1 MNKFLQLIIC
11 LTSLSLSA
19 QTSSI
24 NTVLS
29 TSSQLH
35 LSFTTSEVEF
45 SNISNRD
52 ELYTQLTIE
61 GLTKPYDIGNPD
73 LPVFSKLIEVPSTG
87 DISIELLSSNVFI
100 SDLAALGYPQEVFP
114 SQSSVFKNQDPL
126 KASFVY
132 NENTY
137 TKDAFYS
144 QELISIERLGTM
156 RGKSIARLQI
166 APLAYNP
173 LSNELR
179 VQKNIEFRVN
189 FENNIKAL
197 PKALKSQDFDIN
209 FSKLINNDLGE
220 KNNFSSN
227 TTRMIILSD
236 PMFDEDLQSFI
247 QWKTKKGIEVIEAYK
262 GSADVGNTFESMK
275 AYVKSFY
282 DNASD
287 ENPAPTYLL
296 IVGDHEQIPSFEAG
310 NHVSDMYYC
319 EFDGNGDYF
328 PEMIFGRFSATTS
341 SELNIQ
347 IDKTIQYE
355 QFTMTDPS
363 YLEEVLLVAG
373 VDGNFAPTHGNGQIN
388 YGADYYFNQDHNLT
402 PYVYLYPETTTN
414 DAETAI
420 IEHVS
425 EGVGFANY
433 TAHCGPSG
441 WSDPSFDVSDVEGLE
456 NEDEYGLMVGNCCQS
471 NTFNGVTCFGE
482 ALLRKSKGG
491 AVGYIGGSDNTLWDE
506 DYYWS
511 VGNGPV
517 SANPTYDET
526 SQGIYDCSFHENNE
540 QTSDWSITQGQ
551 ILQSGNWAVTESGS
565 GNTEYYW
572 EIYHLMGDPSV
583 LTYYGM
589 PSELTVSHPEALAI
603 GMSSVSVATEQYTYV
618 AISQNG
624 ILLDA
629 LYTDETGSVTLSFDP
644 LSTMDALDVVATKQN
659 KQVYMGIINMMST
672 NAPYVA
678 CSSIS
683 INDGVSGNNEVE
695 YNETFL
701 VNMNL
706 QNYGSVDAT
715 GLSVTV
721 SSVNPNVMVSYNPI
735 NEDLLTAETSLE
747 LNDLVAVVLNGN
759 FSDQEIVTLE
769 FTIVDAEG
777 TEWITSNSFV
787 VNAPSLEFSSYSLS
801 SGISTVMLGETV
813 DVTFVLDNIGHA
825 ACESGSVAVST
836 DFVSLSLNAN
846 QISFDPIEI
855 NGQTLITLPVTL
867 NVDALLGAEYSISL
881 NALSLDGFM
890 ASYIVN
896 LTSPNCSAE
905 SSEVQINL
913 ATDYYANE
921 TSWVLTNSLG
931 EIVDQVNG
939 SSLDSD
945 QIYTDTYCMNPNTFY
960 TFEINDT
967 YGDGLTSEGYSIV
980 VCGEVV
986 VAGADFGD
994 GETVSFIA
1002 ACDQSLELGCTDPTA
1017 SNYNIDAIVDDG
1029 SCLEFGIG
1037 FEELT
1042 NRILIYPN
1050 PAVDKI
1056 KINAGGLQIETISI
1070 MQMDGKELMVISNAS
1085 SKIEFNISNLDAG
1098 YYLMKIELENGLSV
1112 TKSIIVM

>member
-1 MNKFLQLIIC
+1 
-11 LTSLSLSA
+11 
-19 QTSSI
+19 
-24 NTVLS
+24 
-29 TSSQLH
+29 LH
-35 LSFTTSEVEF
+35 LSFTISEIEL
-45 SNISNRD
+45 SSIANRD
-52 ELYTQLTIE
+52 ELYTQLTVA
-61 GLTKPYDIGNPD
+61 GCTKPYDIGNPD

-87 DISIELLSSNVFI
+87 DISIELLSSNVFV

-114 SQSSVFKNQDPL
+114 SQASIFKNQDPL
-126 KASFVY
+126 KTTFVY

-156 RGKSIARLQI
+156 RGKSIARLQV

-189 FENNIKAL
+189 FEHNIKAL

-236 PMFDEDLQSFI
+236 PMFEEDLQPFI
-247 QWKTKKGIEVIEAYK
+247 LWKTKKGIEVIEAYK
-262 GSADVGNTFESMK
+262 GSTEVGDTFESMK
-275 AYVKSFY
+275 AYIQSFY

-347 IDKTIQYE
+347 IDKTLQYE

-373 VDGNFAPTHGNGQIN
+373 VDAGMAPTYGNGQIN
-388 YGADYYFNQDHNLT
+388 YGADYYFNQAHDLT

-414 DAETAI
+414 EVESAI

-441 WSDPSFDVSDVEGLE
+441 WSDPSFEVSDVAGLN

-506 DYYWS
+506 DYYWG
-511 VGNGPV
+511 VGNGPI
-517 SANPTYDET
+517 SANPTYEET
-526 SQGIYDCSFHENNE
+526 GLAIYDCSFHENNE
-540 QTSDWSITQGQ
+540 QTEDWSITQGQ
-551 ILQSGNWAVTESGS
+551 LLQSGNWAVTESGS
-565 GNTEYYW
+565 WNTQYYW

-603 GMSSVSVATEQYTYV
+603 GMSSVSMTTEQYTYV

-624 ILLDA
+624 VLLDA

-659 KQVYMGIINMMST
+659 KQVYMGVINMMSS

-683 INDGVSGNNEVE
+683 INDGEFGNNEVE

-706 QNYGSVDAT
+706 QNYGSVDAS

-721 SSVNPNVMVSYNPI
+721 SSSNPNVMVSQNSI

-747 LNDLVAVVLNGN
+747 LNDLVTVALNGN
-759 FSDQEIVTLE
+759 FSDQEMVTLE
-769 FTIVDAEG
+769 FTIVDGEG
-777 TEWITSNSFV
+777 TEWITTNSFL
-787 VNAPSLEFSSYSLS
+787 VNAPSLAFSSYALS
-801 SGISTVMLGETV
+801 NANTTIALGETV
-813 DVTFVLDNIGHA
+813 DVTFVLDNVGHA
-825 ACESGSVAVST
+825 ACQNGSVAFASEFYALTV
-836 DFVSLSLNAN
+836 NEN
-846 QISFDPIEI
+846 NISFTAIEA
-855 NGQTLITLPVTL
+855 NSQVLVTVPVTL
-867 NVDALLGAEYSISL
+867 DSDAPLGLDYTISL
-881 NALSLDGFM
+881 NALSQDGFS
-890 ASYIVN
+890 ATYSVPF
-896 LTSPNCSAE
+896 TSPNCTAE

-931 EIVDQVNG
+931 DIVGQVN
-939 SSLDSD
+939 SPSLDSD
-945 QIYTDTYCMNPNTFY
+945 QTYLDVYCMEPNTYY
-960 TFEINDT
+960 TFEISDS
-967 YGDGLTSEGYSIV
+967 YGDGLESAGYSIV
-980 VCGEVV
+980 ICGETIA
-986 VAGADFGD
+986 AGADFGD

-1002 ACDQSLELGCTDPTA
+1002 GCDQSLEIGCTDSTA
-1017 SNYNIDAIVDDG
+1017 SNYNVDAIVDDG
-1029 SCLEFGIG
+1029 SCMIIG
-1037 FEELT
+1037 LDELI
-1042 NRILIYPN
+1042 NNIHVFPN
-1050 PAVDKI
+1050 PAKNSL
-1056 KINAGGLQIETISI
+1056 KIETGTLNISTI
-1070 MQMDGKELMVISNAS
+1070 SLVQMDGKEVKSLSNLGS
-1085 SKIEFNISNLDAG
+1085 QIELNISNLDAG
-1098 YYLMKIELENGLSV
+1098 YYLMKIDLENGLSV

>member
-1 MNKFLQLIIC
+1 MKKFLQLIIC

-35 LSFTTSEVEF
+35 LSFTTSEIELT
-45 SNISNRD
+45 SISNRD
-52 ELYTQLTIE
+52 EVYTQLTVA
-61 GLTKPYDIGNPD
+61 GCTKPYDVGNPD

-87 DISIELLSSNVFI
+87 NISIELVSSNVLV
-100 SDLAALGYPQEVFP
+100 SDLASLGYAQEVIP
-114 SQSSVFKNQDPL
+114 SQASIFKNQEPL
-126 KASFVY
+126 KTTFVY

-144 QELISIERLGTM
+144 QELISIERLGSM

-179 VQKNIEFRVN
+179 VQKNIEFKVN
-189 FENNIKAL
+189 FESKIKAL

-227 TTRMIILSD
+227 ISRMIILSD
-236 PMFDEDLQSFI
+236 PIFEQDLQSFI

-262 GSADVGNTFESMK
+262 GSTEVGDTFESMK
-275 AYVKSFY
+275 AYIQSFY
-282 DNASD
+282 DNATT

-341 SELNIQ
+341 SELIIQ

-355 QFTMTDPS
+355 QFTMSDPS
-363 YLEEVLLVAG
+363 YLGEVLLVAG
-373 VDGNFAPTHGNGQIN
+373 VDAGMAPTYGNGQIN
-388 YGADYYFNQDHNLT
+388 YGTDYYFNEEHNLV
-402 PYVYLYPETTTN
+402 PYVYLYPETESN
-414 DAETAI
+414 SVESAI

-441 WSDPSFDVSDVEGLE
+441 WSDPNFDVSDVAGLN

-471 NTFNGVTCFGE
+471 NAFNGVTCFGE

-506 DYYWS
+506 DYYWG
-511 VGNGPV
+511 VGNGPI
-517 SANPTYDET
+517 SANPTYEET
-526 SQGIYDCSFHENNE
+526 GLATYDCSFHENNE
-540 QTSDWSITQGQ
+540 QTEDWSITQGQ
-551 ILQSGNWAVTESGS
+551 LLQSGNWAVTESGS
-565 GNTEYYW
+565 WNTQYYW

-589 PSELTVSHPEALAI
+589 PSELTVSHSEALAI
-603 GMSSVSVATEQYTYV
+603 GMSSVSMTTEQYTYV
-618 AISQNG
+618 AISQDG
-624 ILLDA
+624 VLLDA

-659 KQVYMGIINMMST
+659 KQVYMGVINMMSS

-683 INDGVSGNNEVE
+683 INDGEFGNNEVE

-706 QNYGSVDAT
+706 QNYGSVDAS

-721 SSVNPNVMVSYNPI
+721 SSSNPNVMVSQNSI
-735 NEDLLTAETSLE
+735 NEDLLTADTSLE
-747 LNDLVAVVLNGN
+747 LNDLVTVALNGN
-759 FSDQEIVTLE
+759 FSDQEMVTLE
-769 FTIVDAEG
+769 FTIVDGEG
-777 TEWITSNSFV
+777 TEWITTNSFL
-787 VNAPSLEFSSYSLS
+787 VNAPSLAFSSYELS
-801 SGISTVMLGETV
+801 NANTTIALGETV
-813 DVTFVLDNIGHA
+813 DVTFVLDNVGHA
-825 ACESGSVAVST
+825 ACQNGSVAFTSEFYALTV
-836 DFVSLSLNAN
+836 NEN
-846 QISFDPIEI
+846 NISFTAIEA
-855 NGQTLITLPVTL
+855 NSQVLLTVPVTL
-867 NVDALLGAEYSISL
+867 DSDAPLGLDYTISL
-881 NALSLDGFM
+881 NALSQDGFS
-890 ASYIVN
+890 ATYSVPF
-896 LTSPNCSAE
+896 TSPNCTAE

-931 EIVDQVNG
+931 DIVGQVNS

-945 QIYTDTYCMNPNTFY
+945 QTYLDVYCMEPNTYY
-960 TFEINDT
+960 TFEISDS
-967 YGDGLTSEGYSIV
+967 YGDGLESVGYSIV
-980 VCGEVV
+980 ICGETVA
-986 VAGADFGD
+986 AGADFGA

-1002 ACDQSLELGCTDPTA
+1002 GCDQTLEVGCTDPTA
-1017 SNYNIDAIVDDG
+1017 SNYNADAIVDDG
-1029 SCLEFGIG
+1029 SCMIIG
-1037 FEELT
+1037 LDELT
-1042 NRILIYPN
+1042 NNIHIFPN
-1050 PAVDKI
+1050 PANNI
-1056 KINAGGLQIETISI
+1056 LKINTGILNVSTISLV
-1070 MQMDGKELMVISNAS
+1070 QMDGKEVKSLPNVGSQ
-1085 SKIEFNISNLDAG
+1085 IELNISTLDAG
-1098 YYLMKIELENGLSV
+1098 YYLMKFELENGLSV

>member
-236 PMFDEDLQSFI
+236 PMFEDDLQSFI

-262 GSADVGNTFESMK
+262 GSTEVGSTFESMK
-275 AYVKSFY
+275 AYVQSYY

-296 IVGDHEQIPSFEAG
+296 IVGDHEQIPSFESG

-328 PEMIFGRFSATTS
+328 PEMIFGRFSATTN

-414 DAETAI
+414 DVETAI

-425 EGVGFANY
+425 EG
-433 TAHCGPSG
+433 
-441 WSDPSFDVSDVEGLE
+441 
-456 NEDEYGLMVGNCCQS
+456 
-471 NTFNGVTCFGE
+471 
-482 ALLRKSKGG
+482 
-491 AVGYIGGSDNTLWDE
+491 
-506 DYYWS
+506 
-511 VGNGPV
+511 
-517 SANPTYDET
+517 
-526 SQGIYDCSFHENNE
+526 
-540 QTSDWSITQGQ
+540 
-551 ILQSGNWAVTESGS
+551 
-565 GNTEYYW
+565 
-572 EIYHLMGDPSV
+572 
-583 LTYYGM
+583 
-589 PSELTVSHPEALAI
+589 
-603 GMSSVSVATEQYTYV
+603 
-618 AISQNG
+618 
-624 ILLDA
+624 
-629 LYTDETGSVTLSFDP
+629 
-644 LSTMDALDVVATKQN
+644 
-659 KQVYMGIINMMST
+659 
-672 NAPYVA
+672 
-678 CSSIS
+678 
-683 INDGVSGNNEVE
+683 
-695 YNETFL
+695 
-701 VNMNL
+701 
-706 QNYGSVDAT
+706 
-715 GLSVTV
+715 
-721 SSVNPNVMVSYNPI
+721 
-735 NEDLLTAETSLE
+735 
-747 LNDLVAVVLNGN
+747 
-759 FSDQEIVTLE
+759 
-769 FTIVDAEG
+769 
-777 TEWITSNSFV
+777 
-787 VNAPSLEFSSYSLS
+787 
-801 SGISTVMLGETV
+801 
-813 DVTFVLDNIGHA
+813 
-825 ACESGSVAVST
+825 
-836 DFVSLSLNAN
+836 
-846 QISFDPIEI
+846 
-855 NGQTLITLPVTL
+855 
-867 NVDALLGAEYSISL
+867 
-881 NALSLDGFM
+881 
-890 ASYIVN
+890 
-896 LTSPNCSAE
+896 
-905 SSEVQINL
+905 
-913 ATDYYANE
+913 
-921 TSWVLTNSLG
+921 
-931 EIVDQVNG
+931 
-939 SSLDSD
+939 
-945 QIYTDTYCMNPNTFY
+945 
-960 TFEINDT
+960 
-967 YGDGLTSEGYSIV
+967 
-980 VCGEVV
+980 
-986 VAGADFGD
+986 
-994 GETVSFIA
+994 
-1002 ACDQSLELGCTDPTA
+1002 
-1017 SNYNIDAIVDDG
+1017 
-1029 SCLEFGIG
+1029 
-1037 FEELT
+1037 
-1042 NRILIYPN
+1042 
-1050 PAVDKI
+1050 
-1056 KINAGGLQIETISI
+1056 
-1070 MQMDGKELMVISNAS
+1070 
-1085 SKIEFNISNLDAG
+1085 
-1098 YYLMKIELENGLSV
+1098 
-1112 TKSIIVM
+1112 